1 MSEKK
6 EKEKNREN
14 IMPKKS
20 CQIKKKNK
28 LLMIYLSISAPLK
41 FPYLSCRILSVT
53 KTTFIK
59 IPT

>member
-28 LLMIYLSISAPLK
+28 TADDLLINLCSPEISIFVLSNFVCDKSN
-41 FPYLSCRILSVT
+41 FY
-53 KTTFIK
+53 
-59 IPT
+59 

>member
-28 LLMIYLSISAPLK
+28 TADDLLINLCSPEISIFVLSNFVCDK
-41 FPYLSCRILSVT
+41 NNFY
-53 KTTFIK
+53 
-59 IPT
+59 